1 MNPITKNKSLVS
13 IIIFL
18 LITNLAMLVFFLV
31 LNRPVQKS
39 RDRDQNGMSG
49 MLQKEVGFT
58 KEQLD
63 TYQALRKN
71 QFDKVHRLFDELRK
85 SKTDFYNLI
94 YTPQVS
100 DSSVNKAAD
109 LIAEKQKTLDLQMLN
124 HFKTVRNICTA
135 DQLQKFDTTIK
146 KVIVRLISRAGKER
160 RNR

>member
-1 MNPITKNKSLVS
+1 
-13 IIIFL
+13 
-18 LITNLAMLVFFLV
+18 MLVFFLV

-63 TYQALRKN
+63 TYQSLRKN
-71 QFDKVHRLFDELRK
+71 QLDKVHGLFDELRK

-100 DSSVNKAAD
+100 DSSVNRAAD

-124 HFKTVRNICTA
+124 HFKMVRNICTA

-146 KVIVRLISRAGKER
+146 KVIHPHD
-160 RNR
+160 

>member
-1 MNPITKNKSLVS
+1 
-13 IIIFL
+13 
-18 LITNLAMLVFFLV
+18 MLVFFIV

-63 TYQALRKN
+63 AYQALRKN

-100 DSSVNKAAD
+100 DSSVNRAAD

-146 KVIVRLISRAGKER
+146 KVIVRLISRAGKEKHDR
-160 RNR
+160 